1 MKKIIK
7 NISIFISYFIYE
19 YIFIFILYGLN
30 INYYDLDIKNKVL
43 FLSGMNFIYIVFL
56 FFVYKGEIKKD
67 LEDFKEKHNSYL
79 SKYLSYYLIG
89 ILLMGLSNIILQYF
103 TKLDMSGNEKEVREL
118 IKILPTYMIFSSV
131 IYAPFVEEIIFRK
144 SIKNVIKNPYIFI
157 IISGFLFGILH
168 INDYKNFSEILMGIP
183 YIIMGLDF
191 AYIYHKTNNIF
202 TTMTFHF
209 CHNLILLLIQLI

>member
-1 MKKIIK
+1 
-7 NISIFISYFIYE
+7 
-19 YIFIFILYGLN
+19 
-30 INYYDLDIKNKVL
+30 
-43 FLSGMNFIYIVFL
+43 
-56 FFVYKGEIKKD
+56 
-67 LEDFKEKHNSYL
+67 
-79 SKYLSYYLIG
+79 
-89 ILLMGLSNIILQYF
+89 
-103 TKLDMSGNEKEVREL
+103 
-118 IKILPTYMIFSSV
+118 MIFSSV